1 MVAPNTCSCHIGNAT
16 NIGRYLTGNHSD
28 YVAIIKDVYFEGPHK
43 VKCRLHTELEHWWK
57 LQCNTEEI
65 AIASG
70 GANTTILLICAVA
83 ILIFIAFALSYK
95 LNKANKKNKRLE
107 DNAAGSTS

>member
-16 NIGRYLTGNHSD
+16 QIGPGNYTN
-28 YVAIIKDVYFEGPHK
+28 YVAIFKKVQFEGPHK
-43 VKCRLHTELEHWWK
+43 VQCHLHTELVHWWK
-57 LQCNTEEI
+57 LQCNEEGI
-65 AIASG
+65 EEMPSAS
-70 GANTTILLICAVA
+70 ANTTILLICAVA

-95 LNKANKKNKRLE
+95 LKEANKRIKRLE